1 MRATPIPAR
10 SREVVKSRERFRC
23 ARCQVP
29 APTGHWHHRRLRSVR
44 DAHTHCACVGVWLCA
59 TCHAWAHAHPSDAR
73 EAGYLMSRF
82 VNEPW
87 TVPFKTPLGWRLPD
101 CQGGWREAL

>member
-1 MRATPIPAR
+1 
-10 SREVVKSRERFRC
+10 
-23 ARCQVP
+23 
-29 APTGHWHHRRLRSVR
+29 
-44 DAHTHCACVGVWLCA
+44 VWLCA